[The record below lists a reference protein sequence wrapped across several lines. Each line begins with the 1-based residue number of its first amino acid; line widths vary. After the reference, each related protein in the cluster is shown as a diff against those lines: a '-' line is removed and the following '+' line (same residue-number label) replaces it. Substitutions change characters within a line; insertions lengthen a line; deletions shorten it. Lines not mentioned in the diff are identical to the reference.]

1 MRRVG
6 GGLFSGVAVLVYSTG
21 RDDGPSIYGQ
31 SDTLTL
37 LSCSVISCNL
47 TLEGGLNLPE
57 LSPVSS
63 GVSGS
68 VAGCVS
74 SLVGSGVVM
83 EVGCSLATTAAL
95 ALDGCDVSL
104 DGCDVSL
111 DGCALPLVG
120 CDVRVDGAA
129 DGDGVS

>member
-1 MRRVG
+1 M
-6 GGLFSGVAVLVYSTG
+6 
-21 RDDGPSIYGQ
+21 
-31 SDTLTL
+31 
-37 LSCSVISCNL
+37 
-47 TLEGGLNLPE
+47 
-57 LSPVSS
+57 SS

-74 SLVGSGVVM
+74 SLVGPGVVI

-95 ALDGCDVSL
+95 ALDGCDVSW

>member
-1 MRRVG
+1 MFYEKG
-6 GGLFSGVAVLVYSTG
+6 GF
-21 RDDGPSIYGQ
+21 
-31 SDTLTL
+31 
-37 LSCSVISCNL
+37 
-47 TLEGGLNLPE
+47 NLPE

-74 SLVGSGVVM
+74 SLVGPGVVI

-95 ALDGCDVSL
+95 AL